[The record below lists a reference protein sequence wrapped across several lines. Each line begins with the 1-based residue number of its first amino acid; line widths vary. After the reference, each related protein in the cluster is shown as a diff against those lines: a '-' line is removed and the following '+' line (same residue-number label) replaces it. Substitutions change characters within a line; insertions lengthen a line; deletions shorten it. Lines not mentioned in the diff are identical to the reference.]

1 MTPTT
6 FETAITTIFKG
17 EFTDALTIKDSF
29 NNAVPTGIEIGN
41 IESLNFEAT
50 QLFDSTIAAVKQGT
64 ILLIDLIRNRQEI
77 YQIAKQIRNLE
88 IKEKQDVID
97 MEEGTEWHERNKL
110 IRFFV
115 SSDKGDQFDQEK
127 EEAKIAESIAEKF
140 ANQLRNFEF
149 FIDEYILTI
158 GSASDQ
164 NFLLLVEEW
173 KALKKLKE
181 SLIIAKKNIQLGQ
194 SKLKTSVRCS
204 KGSRRVNND
213 RSKKHFSFAM
223 NQLKK
228 QINVYKPIYENLTE
242 KVESKILQVRNQL
255 LIN

>member
-1 MTPTT
+1 MTPPT
-6 FETAITTIFKG
+6 FEAAITTIFQG
-17 EFTDALTIKDSF
+17 ELAEVLAIQDNFS
-29 NNAVPTGIEIGN
+29 NAFSKEIAIEN
-41 IESLNFEAT
+41 IDSLNFAAT
-50 QLFDSTIAAVKQGT
+50 QLFDSTIVAIKQGK
-64 ILLIDLIRNRQEI
+64 ILLIDLIRSRQEI
-77 YQIAKQIRNLE
+77 YQIAEKMKAIER
-88 IKEKQDVID
+88 KEKQDVID

-127 EEAKIAESIAEKF
+127 EEAKIAKSIVEKF
-140 ANQLRNFEF
+140 ANQLRSFEF

-158 GSASDQ
+158 GSISDQ

-194 SKLKTSVRCS
+194 SKLKTSVRCN

-213 RSKKHFSFAM
+213 RSKKHFSFAI
-223 NQLKK
+223 NQLDA
-228 QINVYKPIYENLTE
+228 QISVFKPIYEL
-242 KVESKILQVRNQL
+242 S
-255 LIN
+255 LIHI